1 MNPIRKKILCTIGYI
16 LGKWDKTWLA
26 IHLKGSRMAIRS
38 QRYACRLG
46 NSTLIISGE
55 ITLRCEECLK
65 IGNRTRIDNGS
76 IITAWKHTP
85 DGSTHNPTILI
96 GKECSIGEYNHITST
111 NKIVIGDHLLT
122 GRWVTITDNSHG
134 DTDYATLL
142 TNPIMRR
149 VQSKGPVII
158 GNDVWIGDN
167 VCILKGVNIGNNVVI
182 GANSVVNKSVQ
193 DNCIVAGN
201 PAKIIKRFNPQKGI
215 WEKII

>member
-158 GNDVWIGDN
+158 GNDVWIGDKAT
-167 VCILKGVNIGNNVVI
+167 ILPGVTIGDGAVIAANAVVTKDVP
-182 GANSVVNKSVQ
+182 AYSVVG
-193 DNCIVAGN
+193 GN
-201 PAKIIKRFNPQKGI
+201 PARIIKQAKNN
-215 WEKII
+215 